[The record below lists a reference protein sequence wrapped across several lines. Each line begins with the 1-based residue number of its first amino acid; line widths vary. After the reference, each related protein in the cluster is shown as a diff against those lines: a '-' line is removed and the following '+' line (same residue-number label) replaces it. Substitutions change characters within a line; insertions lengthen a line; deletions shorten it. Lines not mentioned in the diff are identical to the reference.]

1 MRNFDDHAR
10 NLDNR
15 LKCNFVCNK
24 KRSSN
29 TPELSEDGSISS
41 YKNVCF
47 ENKNE
52 TSKMRNFDDHART
65 LDNRLK
71 CNFICK
77 NDANLSKPKLND
89 ARISMPSKRL
99 NFNMQ
104 QYE

>member
-1 MRNFDDHAR
+1 
-10 NLDNR
+10 
-15 LKCNFVCNK
+15 
-24 KRSSN
+24 
-29 TPELSEDGSISS
+29 
-41 YKNVCF
+41 
-47 ENKNE
+47 
-52 TSKMRNFDDHART
+52 MRNFDDHART

-89 ARISMPSKRL
+89 ARISIPSKRL